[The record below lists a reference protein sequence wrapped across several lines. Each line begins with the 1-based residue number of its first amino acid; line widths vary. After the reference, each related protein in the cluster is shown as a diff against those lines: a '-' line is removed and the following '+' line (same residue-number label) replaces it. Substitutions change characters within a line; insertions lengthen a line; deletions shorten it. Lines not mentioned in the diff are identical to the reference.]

1 MKKIIIAG
9 VAIIFLVA
17 GIAFFT
23 LSNLGPLVKKTIN
36 TLGPQITKTD
46 VKVED
51 VSISIFSGQATIKQ
65 FFLGNPKGFKSAQA
79 MKVASIYV
87 DIDEGSITKNPIIIN
102 KIEIIAPEITYEKIK
117 DSDNFQAILK
127 NVQGSAKEDGKSEK
141 KSDAGKDKKSKKII
155 INDVII
161 KQGKVHLTM
170 AALAGKEIT
179 APLPDI
185 HLTDIGKKTNGATA
199 AQAFEKIFASLYSN
213 ISADAVTKIFN
224 DSLKQLGDIKIPE
237 NLQDIGSTDSESA
250 KKAIDSVSKGL
261 KNLFKKE

>member
-1 MKKIIIAG
+1 MKKILIAG
-9 VAIIFLVA
+9 VVIIVLVA

-23 LSNLGPLVKKTIN
+23 LSNFGPLVKKTIN

-46 VKVED
+46 VNVED

-65 FFLGNPKGFKSAQA
+65 FLLGNPKGFKSSQA

-102 KIEIIAPEITYEKIK
+102 KIEIIAPEITYEKIAG
-117 DSDNFQAILK
+117 SDNFHAILN
-127 NVQGSAKEDGKSEK
+127 NVQGSAKKDGKSEK
-141 KSDAGKDKKSKKII
+141 KSDTGKDKKSKKII

-161 KQGKVHLTM
+161 KQGKVHLDM
-170 AALAGKEIT
+170 ASLAGKKID

-199 AQAFEKIFASLYSN
+199 AQAFEQIFASLYSH
-213 ISADAVTKIFN
+213 ISSDAVTKILN
-224 DSLKQLGDIKIPE
+224 DSLKQIGIEDLSNLKDLG
-237 NLQDIGSTDSESA
+237 NLDSEA
-250 KKAIDSVSKGL
+250 GQNTLDSVSKGL
-261 KNLFKKE
+261 KSLLKKE

>member
-1 MKKIIIAG
+1 MKKILIAG
-9 VAIIFLVA
+9 VVIIVLVA

-51 VSISIFSGQATIKQ
+51 VSVSIFSGQATIKQ
-65 FFLGNPKGFKSAQA
+65 FLLGNPKGFKSAQA

-117 DSDNFQAILK
+117 GSDNFQAILK

-141 KSDAGKDKKSKKII
+141 KSDAGKDNKSKKII

-161 KQGKVHLTM
+161 KQGKVHLTIE
-170 AALAGKEIT
+170 ALAGKEID

-199 AQAFEKIFASLYSN
+199 AQAFEQIFASLYGN
-213 ISADAVTKIFN
+213 ISADSVTKVLN
-224 DSLKQLGDIKIPE
+224 DSLKQLGIEDISNLKNLGSADPE
-237 NLQDIGSTDSESA
+237 AGQN
-250 KKAIDSVSKGL
+250 AIDSVSKGL